1 MCFTVDEIK
10 EKTEPIAKK
19 YGVRR
24 VSLFG
29 SYARGTADDSS
40 DVDLYIEKGHLQ
52 NLIRYFMFVADLEK
66 TLGCHVD
73 VVTTG
78 IEDKDFLH
86 AIQQEEV
93 LIYEE

>member
-10 EKTEPIAKK
+10 EKTGPIAKK

-29 SYARGTADDSS
+29 SYARGTANDSS

-52 NLIRYFMFVADLEK
+52 SLIRYFMFVADLEK
-66 TLGCHVD
+66 SFGCHVD

-78 IEDKDFLH
+78 IDDKDFLH
-86 AIQQEEV
+86 AIQQEGV